1 MIGHGQMFNGSFT
14 NLNLLNECL
23 AAIRSVLG
31 CRALLDDLGT
41 NLDVKLF

>member
-1 MIGHGQMFNGSFT
+1 MIGHGQMFNGTFT

-31 CRALLDDLGT
+31 CLDDLST
-41 NLDVKLF
+41 NLDINLKLF